1 MNRPW
6 FDAETG
12 HVLFD
17 EYVVD
22 MPSFQAITRDNVVT
36 EEELA
41 QQEARVVELLHR
53 LQSELRPEVQELAGD
68 VFCELAVLHAL
79 HAKFQES
86 AWRH

>member
-6 FDAETG
+6 FDVESG

-17 EYVVD
+17 EYIAS
-22 MPSFQAITRDNVVT
+22 MPSFQAINQDNIVT

-41 QQEARVVELLHR
+41 QQAVRVIDLLR
-53 LQSELRPEVQELAGD
+53 KLQSELPPEVRELAGNA
-68 VFCELAVLHAL
+68 FCELAVLHAL

-86 AWRH
+86 AWRP